1 MTAQLGRRGLA
12 PEEEVRVLWE
22 LGMRGDLV
30 FCSGGPEDLH
40 LSTLRPENRLPAKPG
55 RGRSPFLP
63 ASQRPGVPWCAHT
76 QAPVGT
82 VEAGLV
88 P

>member
-22 LGMRGDLV
+22 LGRGDLV

-40 LSTLRPENRLPAKPG
+40 LSTPRPENRLPARSLG
-55 RGRSPFLP
+55 GEGALSRLQVRG
-63 ASQRPGVPWCAHT
+63 QGVPWCTHT